1 MESRNPRHS
10 GVESENAGN
19 GGHTAG
25 EPLGLRAFRIREVCE
40 LTGLGR
46 TSIYAAIKS
55 GALIARRY
63 GRCTIVLAEDL
74 AAFLAKLPTTNGR

>member
-10 GVESENAGN
+10 GVESENAAN

-25 EPLGLRAFRIREVCE
+25 EPLGLRAFRIPEVCE
-40 LTGLGR
+40 RSGLGR
-46 TSIYAAIKS
+46 TSICAAIKA

-63 GRCTIVLAEDL
+63 GRCTIVLADDL
-74 AAFLAKLPTTNGR
+74 ADFLRNLPTTR